1 MINLPQRPALG
12 QVAAIGT
19 FYDARNDSFLPLS
32 LLNRE
37 LPLDGIL
44 TTSVQNKVVQVSYV
58 DSYEEK
64 FDKLGVGTELGG
76 SILTGLVNPS
86 GAGCYLGETRESNKI
101 LQAALHHK
109 ITTVQ
114 EKLNFMSTGIKD
126 CLAFKVLQSGEVT
139 HVVTGIEWGS
149 QSIVTARHRLLSDGE
164 ASGFKSQFR
173 AEVETFKAAIENS
186 RPVNHGTPNG
196 QTRAGMSLD
205 ITAYS
210 NILANEGVIMYNF
223 QEALEFLDLM
233 PSHIRADN
241 GGKGRPVS
249 YTLLPVSMLSLFLP
263 IEVNVD
269 ITSTLP
275 SVECLKGFVHLFD
288 EFRASQQ
295 DLNDYQ
301 SYVSKH
307 KLYMPETHVQTVS
320 DRVRNLRTAEEAL
333 KANYAI
339 VLQDVRR
346 GISDSE
352 RLWQLLRDSNV
363 GDLSPKKIATL
374 PDGHRELLAFIDMMV
389 VNGATYI
396 GYNGLD
402 LGTELSRQGDVAAY
416 VLSFS
421 EAARQDDRSWKA
433 NQNLLLELLKE
444 PHRRSFVAIVDCDA
458 TATNLEKSRISHYQG
473 GQKISNDL
481 LEQQQFLAANCFARY
496 VPRSLETKDIQK
508 PLKRR
513 FVKIACPGPQCNPND
528 MCDWICA
535 QCLAPIEYGYTD
547 QYIYCDCGR
556 SLYSNYD
563 FKCKSEL
570 HGLGYERY
578 DQSVLASLLKRLT
591 QSNYLNILV
600 LGETGVGKSTFIN
613 AFINYL
619 TFDTL
624 DKAMKAEKLDWVIPC
639 SFATQTMDRSRP
651 DGKIQQFEVKVGS
664 RDDERDGSK
673 GASATQ
679 QTTVYPVTIGTS
691 TIRLIDTP
699 GIGDTRGLA
708 YDRKNMA
715 DILKTLNS
723 YDELHG
729 VLILVKSNNSR
740 LTVAFSWCLKELLM
754 HLHRSAAKNMAFGFT
769 NTRISNYTPGDT
781 FGTLETLLKEHSDVG
796 LSLSTHTT
804 YCFDSES
811 FRYLAALKNG
821 VFMDNEE
828 DFRRS
833 WKHSRDE
840 SLRLMDHFRSKQPH
854 LVKSTISLNGTREL
868 ISQLTKP
875 MAEISQLIRTNIA
888 LCEDRVQELKHT
900 RLSGDQLRTRLHF
913 QKVVLNSETLAQP
926 RTVCCH
932 ASCTEVRDDGKGND
946 NKVTIYKTHCHPVCY
961 LTDVDPDII
970 AHPGLIHCAAF
981 NGTNSCKTCSHI
993 WQQHL
998 HVLYELKEHTATL
1011 RDSEIEKQL
1020 TANADDVTLK
1030 QTAITELEKVTKE
1043 YRAEHKQIQEAAAQ
1057 FGIFLKKHSITPYN
1071 DKTLVYLDF
1080 MIKEE
1085 QAKVEAGGNRKKLDG
1100 LEEDRRK
1107 HEETVKV
1114 LTLNMKNNA
1123 KYQPLTEEGVD
1134 RQVKQLYNLK
1144 HFGKN
1149 LRAVK
1154 HTIASAHEATYRE
1167 RPFRVGGQGSRPAQQ
1182 PNHWTMQHPAS
1193 VQRNPQA
1200 ARHSTS
1206 MALTVRPASQQAQ
1219 AGGVG
1224 GWFRNRMPFQ

>member
-1 MINLPQRPALG
+1 MNLPQRPALG
-12 QVAAIGT
+12 QVVAIGT
-19 FYDARNDSFLPLS
+19 FYDARNDSFQPLS

-44 TTSVQNKVVQVSYV
+44 RTSVQNKVVQVSYV

-64 FDKLGVGTELGG
+64 FGKMAVGTELGG
-76 SILTGLVNPS
+76 SILAGLVNPG
-86 GAGCYLGETRESNKI
+86 GAGRYLGETRETNET
-101 LQAALHHK
+101 LQAALHHQ

-114 EKLNFMSTGIKD
+114 ETLNFMSNGIRD
-126 CLAFKVLQSGEVT
+126 CLAFKVLRSSEVT

-149 QSIVTARHRLLSDGE
+149 QSIVTARHRLLNNIE
-164 ASGFKSQFR
+164 VSGFESRFR
-173 AEVETFKAAIENS
+173 AEVETFKEAIENP
-186 RPVNHGTPNG
+186 RPVNHGIPNG
-196 QTRAGMSLD
+196 QIGTGISLG

-210 NILANEGVIMYNF
+210 DILANEGIIMHNF
-223 QEALEFLDLM
+223 QEAYEFLELM
-233 PSHIRADN
+233 PSYIKNNN
-241 GGKGRPVS
+241 GGKGSPLS
-249 YTLLPVSMLSLFLP
+249 YTLLPVSVLSMFLP
-263 IEVNVD
+263 VQVNVD
-269 ITSTLP
+269 INPTLP
-275 SVECLKGFVHLFD
+275 SAECLKGFVHLFD
-288 EFRASQQ
+288 EFRASRQ

-301 SYVSKH
+301 SYVSKY
-307 KLYMPETHVQTVS
+307 KLYMPETHVQTVV
-320 DRVRNLRTAEEAL
+320 DRVRNIRTAEEAL
-333 KANYAI
+333 KANYAS

-346 GISDSE
+346 GTADPE
-352 RLWQLLRDSNV
+352 RLWQLLQDSTV
-363 GDLSPKKIATL
+363 GELSPKKIATL
-374 PDGHRELLAFIDMMV
+374 PGGQRETLALIDMMV
-389 VNGATYI
+389 AKGATYI
-396 GYNGLD
+396 GHNGLD
-402 LGTELSRQGDVAAY
+402 LKTELSRRGDIDAY

-433 NQNLLLELLKE
+433 NQTLLLELLNE
-444 PHRRSFVAIVDCDA
+444 PHRKSFVAIVDCDA
-458 TATNLEKSRISHYQG
+458 TATNLEKPHISYYQG
-473 GQKISNDL
+473 GQEVFNDL
-481 LEQQQFLAANCFARY
+481 LEQRQFLATHCFARY
-496 VPRSLETKDIQK
+496 IPQSLETKDIQK

-513 FVKIACPGPQCNPND
+513 FVKIACPGHNCNPND
-528 MCDWICA
+528 VCDWICT

-547 QYIYCDCGR
+547 QYIYCECGR
-556 SLYSNYD
+556 SVYSNYD

-570 HGLGYERY
+570 HGLEYERY
-578 DQSVLASLLKRLT
+578 DPSVLLSLLKKLT

-613 AFINYL
+613 AFVNYL

-624 DKAMKAEKLDWVIPC
+624 DEAMKAEKLNWVIPC
-639 SFATQTMDRSRP
+639 SFSTQIMDRSRP
-651 DGKIQQFEVKVGS
+651 DSKIQQFEVKVGS

-781 FGTLETLLKEHSDVG
+781 FGTIETLLDEHSDVG
-796 LSLSTHTT
+796 LSLTTHTT

-811 FRYLAALKNG
+811 FRYLAALKNE

-833 WKHSRDE
+833 WKHSREE

-854 LVKSTISLNGTREL
+854 LVKSTMSLNGTREL
-868 ISQLTKP
+868 ISLLTKP

-888 LCEDRVQELKHT
+888 LCEDRMQELKDT
-900 RLSGDQLRTRLHF
+900 RLSGDQLRKQLHF
-913 QKVVLNSETLAQP
+913 QKVQLDLETLAKP

-932 ASCTEVRDDGKGND
+932 ASCTEMRDDGNGKNE
-946 NKVTIYKTHCHPVCY
+946 KVVIYKTHCHPACH
-961 LTDVDPDII
+961 LTGVEADII
-970 AHPGLIHCAAF
+970 AHPGLIGCTAF
-981 NGTNSCKTCSHI
+981 SGENYCKTCSHH

-998 HVLYELKEHTATL
+998 HVLYELKERTATVK
-1011 RDSEIEKQL
+1011 DSEIEKKL
-1020 TANADDVTLK
+1020 RVHADDVTLR
-1030 QTAITELEKVTKE
+1030 QTAITELEKVTEE

-1071 DKTLVYLDF
+1071 DKTLAYLDF

-1085 QAKVEAGGNRKKLDG
+1085 RAKVEAGGNRKKLDG

-1107 HEETVKV
+1107 HVETVEI
-1114 LTLNMKNNA
+1114 LTLNMENNA
-1123 KYQPLTEEGVD
+1123 KCQPLTEEGAD
-1134 RQVKQLYNLK
+1134 QQVKQLYDLK

-1149 LRAVK
+1149 LKAVK
-1154 HTIASAHEATYRE
+1154 QTIASAHEATYRE
-1167 RPFRVGGQGSRPAQQ
+1167 RPFRIGGKGPWAAQQ
-1182 PNHWTMQHPAS
+1182 PNHSTMQNPAA
-1193 VQRNPQA
+1193 VRQNPQA
-1200 ARHSTS
+1200 VRYSTS
-1206 MALTVRPASQQAQ
+1206 MPMTMRHVLQQGHG
-1219 AGGVG
+1219 GGVS
-1224 GWFRNRMPFQ
+1224 GWIRNLNPFQ